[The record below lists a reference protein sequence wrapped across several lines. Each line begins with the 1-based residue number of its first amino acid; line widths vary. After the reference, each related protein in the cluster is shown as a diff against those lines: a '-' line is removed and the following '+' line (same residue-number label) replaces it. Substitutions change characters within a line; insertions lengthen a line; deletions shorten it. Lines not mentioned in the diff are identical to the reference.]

1 VDHSP
6 IVLGSFALDVLANS
20 TQVLHQSTI
29 SQWGYKYKA
38 IKANLNST
46 TQTDYNNWQTQGM
59 QVKIDKQEIKA
70 LEWRFSTQRDDLKM
84 ALE

>member
-1 VDHSP
+1 
-6 IVLGSFALDVLANS
+6 
-20 TQVLHQSTI
+20 
-29 SQWGYKYKA
+29 
-38 IKANLNST
+38 
-46 TQTDYNNWQTQGM
+46 M